1 MTYRKIGVSILAL
14 CLASCSGGGG
24 NDAVINAAPVVNAG
38 PAQSVTEGD
47 MVQLTAT
54 ASDPNGDAV
63 SAAWSQVSGP
73 MITLSSTSDLSTSFQ
88 APNVNEPKTVV
99 LSLTVTDAGGMS
111 TSSSVNISIED
122 TGRRGPS
129 PQGIDDDTKDRRSR
143 ARGRRNNNRR
153 MVDSREVRTYD
164 GTNNNIDNPTWGA
177 TFEHLQRFGL
187 VDYADGISDLAG
199 ATRPSAR
206 AVSNGVADQ
215 PEGTSLPNSVN
226 GSDFVWQWGQFIDHD
241 LDLTDGAEESAD
253 ILVPAGDPF
262 FDPTG
267 TGTEVIPFNRA
278 LFDSATGTDAAN
290 PREQENEITSWI
302 DGSMVYGSDDDRN
315 AALRETGTAFL
326 KTSDGNLLPFN
337 TDSLTNAN
345 GFVTDPTTLFLAGD
359 IRANEQLGLTVMHT
373 LFVREHNRIAQSL
386 LDDKPDADPDV
397 VYEQARRLV
406 IAKIQV
412 ITYNEWLPALIGANA
427 IAPYSG
433 YDASV
438 NPTIFNEFSV
448 AAFRLGHS
456 MLNEQII
463 RLDASGGVIAG
474 GNLDL
479 KSAFF
484 AGPSVLTSETDLDP
498 ILRGFASQLHQEID
512 AKVIDDIR
520 NFLFGQPGSGG
531 FDLASLN
538 IQRGRDHGVPGY
550 NDMREAMGLVRVT
563 QFGQITSDAELA
575 DALFDTYGDVNEI
588 DLWVGGL
595 SEDAVAGSQLGELF
609 QEILIQQFT
618 ALRDGDRFWWETHL
632 TADERNRVRNT
643 TLAEIIRDNT
653 NIGGELQDNVFIVP

>member
-1 MTYRKIGVSILAL
+1 
-14 CLASCSGGGG
+14 
-24 NDAVINAAPVVNAG
+24 
-38 PAQSVTEGD
+38 
-47 MVQLTAT
+47 
-54 ASDPNGDAV
+54 
-63 SAAWSQVSGP
+63 
-73 MITLSSTSDLSTSFQ
+73 
-88 APNVNEPKTVV
+88 
-99 LSLTVTDAGGMS
+99 MS
-111 TSSSVNISIED
+111 TSSSVSISIED

-129 PQGIDDDTKDRRSR
+129 PQGIDNDTKDRRSR
-143 ARGRRNNNRR
+143 ARGRRNNSRR

-164 GTNNNIDNPTWGA
+164 GTNNNVDNPTWGA
-177 TFEHLQRFGL
+177 TFEHLQRFAA
-187 VDYADGISDLAG
+187 VDYADGISHLAG

-206 AVSNGVADQ
+206 AISNGVADQ
-215 PEGTSLPNSVN
+215 PEGTPLPNSVN
-226 GSDFVWQWGQFIDHD
+226 ASDFVWQWGQFIDHD

-267 TGTEVIPFNRA
+267 TGTEVITFNRA
-278 LFDSATGTDAAN
+278 LFDSATGTDASN

-315 AALRETGTAFL
+315 AALREPGTAFL
-326 KTSDGNLLPFN
+326 KTSAGNLLPFN

-386 LDDKPDADPDV
+386 LDDDPGADPDV
-397 VYEQARRLV
+397 VYEHARRMV

-412 ITYNEWLPALIGANA
+412 ITYDEWLPALIGANA

-456 MLNEQII
+456 MLNEQIV
-463 RLDASGGVIAG
+463 RLDASGAVIAD
-474 GNLDL
+474 GNVDL
-479 KSAFF
+479 KTAFF
-484 AGPSVLTSETDLDP
+484 AGPSILTSETDLDP

-632 TADERNRVRNT
+632 TADERDRVRDT